1 MTPAYQEGYDAGQ
14 KLCSL
19 GVKSENKYS
28 SGIERIDWDEGY
40 QTALD
45 DYDQTEA
52 YGGFV

>member
-14 KLCSL
+14 RLCSL

-40 QTALD
+40 QTALA
-45 DYDQTEA
+45 DYDDNEA
-52 YGGFV
+52 LRGFV